1 MIPAANPL
9 FPSVI
14 SIGRVGWWNAIV
26 ELAGVERILQNA
38 RAKTRED
45 LCKMAREGSKPGW
58 LAVWQTWWI
67 WSCKKWD
74 TFQKWRWKM
83 GHGSICQKSCKD
95 HTFGHELE
103 PIYLN
108 LKQPSFDLYSITSF
122 KKVGALCWSLGRS
135 RRSWVPLTLA
145 SSCQAL
151 PVARK
156 PWWKWGMWPFED
168 GGVTCDN
175 RMGWQDP

>member
-14 SIGRVGWWNAIV
+14 SIGRAGWWNAIV

-67 WSCKKWD
+67 WSCKN
-74 TFQKWRWKM
+74 
-83 GHGSICQKSCKD
+83 GIH
-95 HTFGHELE
+95 
-103 PIYLN
+103 
-108 LKQPSFDLYSITSF
+108 
-122 KKVGALCWSLGRS
+122 S
-135 RRSWVPLTLA
+135 RNEGER
-145 SSCQAL
+145 
-151 PVARK
+151 
-156 PWWKWGMWPFED
+156 WGMGPYVKSPAKTTLLVIVIMMSWNLYIWIWNNPVLTYTQLRLSKEWEPFVGHWAVL
-168 GGVTCDN
+168 GGVEYRWHWLQAARHFPLRGSHGESWGCDHLK
-175 RMGWQDP
+175 MEV